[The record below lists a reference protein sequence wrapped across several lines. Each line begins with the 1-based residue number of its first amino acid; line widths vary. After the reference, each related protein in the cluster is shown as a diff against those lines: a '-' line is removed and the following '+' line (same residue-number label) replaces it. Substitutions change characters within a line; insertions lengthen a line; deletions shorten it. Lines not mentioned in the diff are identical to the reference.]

1 MVKKGEYLDFAIELE
16 KRVVDFSPNMKG
28 DEITANTELSI
39 ILEMVVKIKELEAAK
54 VDFETRIVE
63 LEAKTADLEKL

>member
-1 MVKKGEYLDFAIELE
+1 MDFAIELE

-54 VDFETRIVE
+54 VDFETRIAE
-63 LEAKTADLEKL
+63 LEAK

>member
-63 LEAKTADLEKL
+63 LEAK

>member
-54 VDFETRIVE
+54 VDFETRIAE
-63 LEAKTADLEKL
+63 LEAK

>member
-1 MVKKGEYLDFAIELE
+1 
-16 KRVVDFSPNMKG
+16 
-28 DEITANTELSI
+28 
-39 ILEMVVKIKELEAAK
+39 IKELKAAK